1 MREERISEDFQKY
14 LRMVAPGTLL
24 SEGLENVLRART
36 GAIIVVSDSEE
47 VMKIVDG
54 GFHIDSD
61 FNSSALYE
69 LAKMDGAIILSG
81 DAKKIL
87 FANAQL
93 NPDPLIP
100 SSETGTRH
108 RTAERV
114 AKQTGEL
121 VISISQRR
129 NIITLYRGN
138 IKYALRDVGVVLAKA
153 NQALQTLERY
163 KSVLERALTNLTAV
177 EFEDLAT
184 LYDVAT
190 AIQRAEMTRRIELEI
205 KRYITELGTE
215 GRLAEMQMEELMVDV
230 KNQGY
235 LIIRDYLKD
244 PEKTPEQVA
253 EQLHSWSAD
262 DVLDLTLIGR
272 ALGYGSNISALD
284 GAVFPRG
291 YRILTKIPRLPMP
304 VIENLMETFET
315 FQNILSAT
323 IDELDD
329 VEGIGEVRARAIKE
343 GLHRLREQVM
353 LDRHL

>member
-1 MREERISEDFQKY
+1 MREERISEDFQKC

-24 SEGLENVLRART
+24 NEGLESVLRART

-47 VMKIVDG
+47 VLKIVDG

-61 FNSSALYE
+61 FNPSALYE

-93 NPDPLIP
+93 NPDPMIP

-205 KRYITELGTE
+205 ERYITELGAE
-215 GRLAEMQMEELMVDV
+215 GRLVQMQLEELIVDV

-235 LIIRDYLKD
+235 LIIKDYLKEED
-244 PEKTPEQVA
+244 KTPEHVA

-262 DVLDLTLIGR
+262 DILDLTLIGR
-272 ALGYGSNISALD
+272 ALGFGSNISALD
-284 GAVFPRG
+284 GPVFPRG

-304 VIENLMETFET
+304 VIENLTETFNT

-353 LDRHL
+353 FDRHL

>member
-1 MREERISEDFQKY
+1 
-14 LRMVAPGTLL
+14 MVGD
-24 SEGLENVLRART
+24 
-36 GAIIVVSDSEE
+36 SDE
-47 VMKIVDG
+47 VMELVDG
-54 GFHIDSD
+54 GFRIDSD
-61 FNSSALYE
+61 FNPAALYE
-69 LAKMDGAIILSG
+69 LAKMDGAIILSS
-81 DAKKIL
+81 DAKRIL
-87 FANAQL
+87 FANTQL
-93 NPDPLIP
+93 NPDPMIP

-114 AKQTGEL
+114 AKQTGQL

-129 NIITLYRGN
+129 NIITMYRSN
-138 IKYALRDVGVVLAKA
+138 IKYVLRDVGVVLAKA

-163 KSVLERALTNLTAV
+163 KNVLERALTNLTAM

-190 AIQRAEMTRRIELEI
+190 AIQRAEMTHRIELEI
-205 KRYITELGTE
+205 QRYITELGTE
-215 GRLAEMQMEELMVDV
+215 GRLAAMQLEELMVDV

-235 LIIRDYLKD
+235 LIIKDYLKSSD
-244 PEKTPEQVA
+244 KTAEEVA
-253 EQLHSWSAD
+253 EQLHSWSSD
-262 DVLDLTLIGR
+262 EILDLTLIGR

-284 GAVFPRG
+284 SPVYPRG

-304 VIENLMETFET
+304 VIENLIETFNS
-315 FQNILSAT
+315 FQNILRAT
-323 IDELDD
+323 TDELDD

>member
-14 LRMVAPGTLL
+14 LQMVAPGTLL

-47 VMKIVDG
+47 VLEMVDG
-54 GFHIDSD
+54 GFHINCD
-61 FNSSALYE
+61 FNPSALYE
-69 LAKMDGAIILSG
+69 LAKMDGAIVLSG

-87 FANAQL
+87 YANAQL

-138 IKYALRDVGVVLAKA
+138 IKYALRDVSVVLSKA

-184 LYDVAT
+184 LYDVTT

-205 KRYITELGTE
+205 LRYITELGSE
-215 GRLAEMQMEELMVDV
+215 GRLVEMQLEELMVDV

-235 LIIRDYLKD
+235 LVIKDYLAD
-244 PEKTPEQVA
+244 EEKTAEQVA
-253 EQLHSWSAD
+253 EEIHLWPRD
-262 DVLDLTLIGR
+262 DMLDLTLIGR
-272 ALGYGSNISALD
+272 ALGYSSNINALD
-284 GAVFPRG
+284 GAVFPKG

-304 VIENLMETFET
+304 VIENVIGTFET
-315 FQNILSAT
+315 FQDILAAS
-323 IDELDD
+323 IDQLDD

-343 GLHRLREQVM
+343 GLHRLQEQVM

>member
-1 MREERISEDFQKY
+1 
-14 LRMVAPGTLL
+14 
-24 SEGLENVLRART
+24 
-36 GAIIVVSDSEE
+36 
-47 VMKIVDG
+47 
-54 GFHIDSD
+54 
-61 FNSSALYE
+61 
-69 LAKMDGAIILSG
+69 MDGAIILSS
-81 DAKKIL
+81 DAKRIL
-87 FANAQL
+87 FANTQL
-93 NPDPLIP
+93 NPDPMIP

-129 NIITLYRGN
+129 NIITLYRSN
-138 IKYALRDVGVVLAKA
+138 IKYVLRDVGVVLAKA

-163 KSVLERALTNLTAV
+163 KNVLERALTNLTAM

-184 LYDVAT
+184 LYDVTT
-190 AIQRAEMTRRIELEI
+190 AIQRAEMTHRIELEI
-205 KRYITELGTE
+205 QRYITELGTE
-215 GRLAEMQMEELMVDV
+215 GRLAAMQLEELMVDV

-235 LIIRDYLKD
+235 LIIKDYLK
-244 PEKTPEQVA
+244 TPDKNSEEVA
-253 EQLHSWSAD
+253 EQLHSWSSD
-262 DVLDLTLIGR
+262 EILDLTLIGR

-284 GAVFPRG
+284 GPVYPRG

-304 VIENLMETFET
+304 VIENLIESFES
-315 FQNILSAT
+315 FQNILRAT
-323 IDELDD
+323 TDELDD

>member
-1 MREERISEDFQKY
+1 MREERMSDDFQKY

-24 SEGLENVLRART
+24 NEGLENILRART
-36 GAIIVVSDSEE
+36 GAIIVVGDSKE
-47 VMKIVDG
+47 VLSLVDG
-54 GFHIDSD
+54 GFRIDSD
-61 FNSSALYE
+61 FNPASLYE
-69 LAKMDGAIILSG
+69 LAKMDGAIILSA
-81 DAKKIL
+81 DAKRIL
-87 FANAQL
+87 FANTQL
-93 NPDPLIP
+93 NPDAMIP
-100 SSETGTRH
+100 SAETGTRH

-129 NIITLYRGN
+129 NIITLYRSN
-138 IKYALRDVGVVLAKA
+138 IKYMLRDVGVVLAKA

-163 KSVLERALTNLTAV
+163 KNVLERALTNLTAM

-190 AIQRAEMTRRIELEI
+190 AVQRAEMTHRIELEI
-205 KRYITELGTE
+205 QRYITELGIE
-215 GRLAEMQMEELMVDV
+215 GRLAAMQLEELMVDV
-230 KNQGY
+230 KNQGF
-235 LIIRDYLKD
+235 LIIKDYLRER
-244 PEKTPEQVA
+244 EKTSEQVT
-253 EQLHSWSAD
+253 EQLHNWSAD
-262 DVLDLTLIGR
+262 DVLDLTLLGR

-284 GAVFPRG
+284 EAVSPKG

-304 VIENLMETFET
+304 VVENLIESFGA

-323 IDELDD
+323 IDQLDD

>member
-1 MREERISEDFQKY
+1 VREERISEDFQKC

-24 SEGLENVLRART
+24 NEGLESVLRART

-47 VMKIVDG
+47 VLKIVDG

-61 FNSSALYE
+61 FNPSALYE

-93 NPDPLIP
+93 NPDPMIP

-205 KRYITELGTE
+205 ERYITELGAE
-215 GRLAEMQMEELMVDV
+215 GRLVQMQLEELIVDV

-235 LIIRDYLKD
+235 LIIKDYLKEED
-244 PEKTPEQVA
+244 KTPEHVA

-262 DVLDLTLIGR
+262 DILDLTLIGR
-272 ALGYGSNISALD
+272 ALGFGSNISALD
-284 GAVFPRG
+284 GPVFPRG

-304 VIENLMETFET
+304 VIENLTETFNT

-353 LDRHL
+353 FDRHL

>member
-1 MREERISEDFQKY
+1 MRDKDDFQKY
-14 LRMVAPGTLL
+14 LKMVAPGTLL
-24 SEGLENVLRART
+24 NEGLENILRART
-36 GAIIVVSDSEE
+36 GALIVVGDSDE
-47 VMKIVDG
+47 VMELVDG
-54 GFHIDSD
+54 GFRIDSD
-61 FNSSALYE
+61 FNPAALYE
-69 LAKMDGAIILSG
+69 LAKMDGAIILSS
-81 DAKKIL
+81 DAKRIL
-87 FANAQL
+87 FANTQL
-93 NPDPLIP
+93 NPDPMIP

-114 AKQTGEL
+114 AKQTGQL

-129 NIITLYRGN
+129 NIITMYRSN
-138 IKYALRDVGVVLAKA
+138 IKYVLRDVGVVLAKA

-163 KSVLERALTNLTAV
+163 KNVLERALTNLTAM

-190 AIQRAEMTRRIELEI
+190 AIQRAEMTHRIELEI
-205 KRYITELGTE
+205 QRYITELGTE
-215 GRLAEMQMEELMVDV
+215 GRLAAMQLEELMVDV

-235 LIIRDYLKD
+235 LIIKDYLKSPD
-244 PEKTPEQVA
+244 KTAEEVA
-253 EQLHSWSAD
+253 EQLHSWSSD
-262 DVLDLTLIGR
+262 EILDLTLIGR

-284 GAVFPRG
+284 SPVYPRG

-304 VIENLMETFET
+304 VIENLIETFNS
-315 FQNILSAT
+315 FQNILRAT
-323 IDELDD
+323 TDELDD

>member
-1 MREERISEDFQKY
+1 MRDKDDFQKY
-14 LRMVAPGTLL
+14 LKMVAPGTLL
-24 SEGLENVLRART
+24 NEGLENILRART
-36 GAIIVVSDSEE
+36 GALIVVGDSDE
-47 VMKIVDG
+47 VMELVDG
-54 GFHIDSD
+54 GFRIDSD
-61 FNSSALYE
+61 FNPAALYE
-69 LAKMDGAIILSG
+69 LAKMDGAIILSS
-81 DAKKIL
+81 DAKRIL
-87 FANAQL
+87 FANTQL
-93 NPDPLIP
+93 NPDPMIP

-129 NIITLYRGN
+129 NIITMYRSN
-138 IKYALRDVGVVLAKA
+138 IKYVLRDVGVVLAKA

-163 KSVLERALTNLTAV
+163 KNVLERALTNLTAM

-190 AIQRAEMTRRIELEI
+190 AIQRAEMTHRIELEI
-205 KRYITELGTE
+205 QRYITELGTE
-215 GRLAEMQMEELMVDV
+215 GRLAAMQLEELMVDV

-235 LIIRDYLKD
+235 LIIKDYLKSSD
-244 PEKTPEQVA
+244 KTAEEVA
-253 EQLHSWSAD
+253 EQLHSWSSD
-262 DVLDLTLIGR
+262 EILDLTLIGR

-284 GAVFPRG
+284 SPVYPRG

-304 VIENLMETFET
+304 VIENLIETFNS
-315 FQNILSAT
+315 FQNILRAT
-323 IDELDD
+323 TDELDD

>member
-1 MREERISEDFQKY
+1 VREERISEDFQKY

-47 VMKIVDG
+47 VMKMVDG
-54 GFHIDSD
+54 GFHIDCD

-81 DAKKIL
+81 DAQKIL

-114 AKQTGEL
+114 AKQAGAL

-163 KSVLERALTNLTAV
+163 KSVLDRALTNLTAV

-184 LYDVAT
+184 LYDVTT

-205 KRYITELGTE
+205 LRYITELGTE
-215 GRLAEMQMEELMVDV
+215 GRLAQMQLEELMVDV

-235 LIIRDYLKD
+235 LIIKDYLND
-244 PEKTPEQVA
+244 EEKTPEQVA
-253 EQLHSWSAD
+253 EQIHSWSAD
-262 DVLDLTLIGR
+262 DMLDLTLIGR
-272 ALGYGSNISALD
+272 ALGYGSNINALD
-284 GAVFPRG
+284 GAVFTRG

-304 VIENLMETFET
+304 VIENLIETFDT
-315 FQNILSAT
+315 FQQVVAAT
-323 IDELDD
+323 INQLDD

-343 GLHRLREQVM
+343 GLHRLQEQVM
-353 LDRHL
+353 LDRHI

>member
-1 MREERISEDFQKY
+1 MRDKDDFQKY
-14 LRMVAPGTLL
+14 LKMVAPGTLL
-24 SEGLENVLRART
+24 NEGLENILRART
-36 GAIIVVSDSEE
+36 GALIVVGDSDE
-47 VMKIVDG
+47 VMELVDG
-54 GFHIDSD
+54 GFRIDSD
-61 FNSSALYE
+61 FNPAALYE
-69 LAKMDGAIILSG
+69 LAKMDGAIILSS
-81 DAKKIL
+81 DAKRIL
-87 FANAQL
+87 FANTQL
-93 NPDPLIP
+93 NPDPMIP

-114 AKQTGEL
+114 AKQTGQL

-129 NIITLYRGN
+129 NIITMYRSN
-138 IKYALRDVGVVLAKA
+138 IKYVLRDVGVVLAKA

-163 KSVLERALTNLTAV
+163 KNVLERALTNLTAM

-190 AIQRAEMTRRIELEI
+190 AIQRAEMTHRIELEI
-205 KRYITELGTE
+205 QRYITELGTE
-215 GRLAEMQMEELMVDV
+215 GRLAAMQLEELMVDV

-235 LIIRDYLKD
+235 LIIKDYLKSSD
-244 PEKTPEQVA
+244 KTAEEVA
-253 EQLHSWSAD
+253 EQLHSWSSD
-262 DVLDLTLIGR
+262 EILDLTLIGR

-284 GAVFPRG
+284 SPVYPRG

-304 VIENLMETFET
+304 VIENLIETFNS
-315 FQNILSAT
+315 FQNILRAT
-323 IDELDD
+323 TDELDD